1 MIHFLSMQV
10 QYVWGWDPKD
20 DDCNKN
26 GVTPGH
32 RGAVVGFTFT
42 VGQSHC
48 IVWVTK
54 EEAFLECVKNG
65 RRTSTTSGAL
75 DSEGYGQ
82 WTIQ

>member
-10 QYVWGWDPKD
+10 KYVWGWDPKD
-20 DDCNKN
+20 NHCQN
-26 GVTPGH
+26 GH

-48 IVWVTK
+48 IVWVTE
-54 EEAFLECVKNG
+54 EEAFLECVMNN

-75 DSEGYGQ
+75 ASEGYGQ